1 MARDTE
7 AGYIAGPLTAVG
19 VEKTLL
25 EEVNDLIKVTHELAF
40 QIEILCDDAL
50 GATPEVATKATDASG
65 YGQFGMTISEIRTV
79 RKRVYDDIERLSNF
93 RNRLGVKS

>member
-7 AGYIAGPLTAVG
+7 AGYAGPLTAVG

-25 EEVNDLIKVTHELAF
+25 EEINDLIKITHELNF

-50 GATPEVATKATDASG
+50 GAVPAQAAKAVDTGG
-65 YGQFGMTISEIRTV
+65 YGQFGVTIGEIRSV
-79 RKRVYDDIERLSNF
+79 RARVYDTMERLTHF
-93 RNRLGVKS
+93 RSRLGVKS

>member
-7 AGYIAGPLTAVG
+7 AAYPGALTAVG

-25 EEVNDLIKVTHELAF
+25 EEVNDLIKITHELAF
-40 QIEILCDDAL
+40 QIEVLCDDAM
-50 GATPEVATKATDASG
+50 GATPEVATKAATDAVG
-65 YGQFGMTISEIRTV
+65 YGQFGIVIGEIRSV
-79 RKRVYDDIERLSNF
+79 RSRVLDDMERLVHF